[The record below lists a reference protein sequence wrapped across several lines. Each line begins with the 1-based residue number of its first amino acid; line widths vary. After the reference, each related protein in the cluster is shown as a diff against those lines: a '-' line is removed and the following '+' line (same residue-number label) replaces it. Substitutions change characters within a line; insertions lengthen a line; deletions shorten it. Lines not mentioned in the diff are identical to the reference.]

1 MSRHTIPAVITLAVF
16 PVAAVGLSIYMLA
29 SGNANVTAVAGA
41 VLLLGTGLFAIGI
54 VGVQKFSGQE
64 EWLLQQQDVMGD
76 TLHRLDSLTARIDG
90 VEQSVD
96 QPMER
101 LDEIKAELKGLR
113 DNLRSLIQAKEKP
126 EAPAQPANAPPPA
139 EASAETPATS
149 PAPKPQS
156 AGEHLELLLE
166 PVIELATGSTAHYR
180 ALLNL
185 TDDHGHSVRHADL
198 MQKADEGGM
207 RPALDAHM
215 VKLVAPV
222 LRRLRAKN
230 PTFRAFVPLG
240 IATLGSREETSRIV
254 ANLERDV
261 DIAGGVVFEF
271 NHRDLGALDDDG
283 IQNLARLGRLGAT
296 MALAQV
302 QVAGLDL
309 AALRQ
314 LGVRYLTFPPNA
326 ADAGFGPTPAWR
338 EFVQYARAMQ
348 FQIIV
353 SDITAPQQAT
363 AATQVGRFGYGPFFA
378 PPRKVRADAGL
389 AAAASRRASAA

>member
-126 EAPAQPANAPPPA
+126 EAPAQAANAPPPA

>member
-54 VGVQKFSGQE
+54 VGVQKFSSQE

-126 EAPAQPANAPPPA
+126 EAPAQAANAPPPA